1 MKKPPS
7 DTSWTAFTELHALKR
22 TLAQAANAAIV
33 RAREARDVAAAA
45 ESEKN
50 LFAKSVGIVTPIKTG
65 GDVLLHGVP
74 PPLPVARQRELDEA
88 SALNEA
94 LSDHLDVESLLDTD
108 AGLSFRR
115 PGIGPE
121 VTRKL
126 RRGVWVIQA
135 QIDLHGLR
143 SDDARRQLSE
153 FFRDASRLGFRC
165 VKVIHGKGNGSPGR
179 QPVLKGK
186 VRSWL
191 AQKNEVLAFTQ
202 ARASDGG
209 HGALLVLL
217 RSPPPRS
224 EGTKPHRGT

>member
-1 MKKPPS
+1 
-7 DTSWTAFTELHALKR
+7 
-22 TLAQAANAAIV
+22 
-33 RAREARDVAAAA
+33 
-45 ESEKN
+45 
-50 LFAKSVGIVTPIKTG
+50 
-65 GDVLLHGVP
+65 
-74 PPLPVARQRELDEA
+74 
-88 SALNEA
+88 
-94 LSDHLDVESLLDTD
+94 
-108 AGLSFRR
+108 
-115 PGIGPE
+115 
-121 VTRKL
+121 
-126 RRGVWVIQA
+126 VWVIQA

-143 SDDARRQLSE
+143 SDDARTQLSA

-217 RSPPPRS
+217 RSSSPRS
-224 EGTKPHRGT
+224 EGTKPHRSG